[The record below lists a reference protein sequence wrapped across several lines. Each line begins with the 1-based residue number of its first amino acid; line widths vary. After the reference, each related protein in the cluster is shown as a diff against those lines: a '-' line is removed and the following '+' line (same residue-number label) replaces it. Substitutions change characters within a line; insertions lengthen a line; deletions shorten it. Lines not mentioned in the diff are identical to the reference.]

1 MLLSPGCHRSRP
13 AVPLV
18 GATLQANSESDLKVS
33 PGHMSDRG
41 SGLQLVGKNCPAL
54 MVGYHGYQGSQIPCA
69 TPHEWSVLH
78 SAWPYRVAG
87 GLTDTV
93 DPVSALMQAVD

>member
-13 AVPLV
+13 AVPLF
-18 GATLQANSESDLKVS
+18 GATLQANSEYGLKVS
-33 PGHMSDRG
+33 PGHKSDRG
-41 SGLQLVGKNCPAL
+41 SGIQLVGKNCPAL
-54 MVGYHGYQGSQIPCA
+54 MVGYHGYQGPQIPCA
-69 TPHEWSVLH
+69 TPREWSVLH
-78 SAWPYRVAG
+78 LAWPDRVAG